1 MQNPAL
7 AMTIRSRIPFLLAAV
22 LAIAVATPAA
32 AQGPV
37 GTRAAGMAG
46 AFVAVAD
53 DATAVYWNPA
63 GVATGSLVSV
73 VLDFGQAEIGP
84 ISSQRPAI
92 QEDTTIFAGLSA
104 TSIGVAYYRFATYGR
119 PAEPEVNGDRSRE
132 EVGRG
137 VHALTTSVLGSS
149 LVQSLTEHIVV
160 GATPKIVRTE
170 TGKDFDVDA
179 GVMVSWSHVHAGL
192 VARNLTTPTF
202 DTEDGLAAI
211 ELGREVRVGG
221 AWGSGWSGL
230 SRVIVAIDGDVMTR
244 PTPTGDRRDL
254 AGGVE
259 TWWFDRRLGVRGG
272 MSRSTIGEAREA
284 FSGGLSLGVTAGMLL
299 EAHVARG
306 DAEERSWSVGLRMV
320 F

>member
-1 MQNPAL
+1 MC
-7 AMTIRSRIPFLLAAV
+7 SRNPFLLAAI
-22 LAIAVATPAA
+22 LAMSLAAPSA

-37 GTRAAGMAG
+37 GTRASGMSG

-63 GVATGSLVSV
+63 GLATGSFVSAV
-73 VLDFGQAEIGP
+73 IDLGQAVIGP
-84 ISSQRPAI
+84 VSSQTI
-92 QEDTTIFAGLSA
+92 VNQEDTTVFVGVSA
-104 TSIGVAYYRFATYGR
+104 TAIGVAYYRVATYGR
-119 PAEPEVNGDRSRE
+119 PDEPEVNGDRSRE

-149 LVQSLTEHIVV
+149 LVQSLSEHIVV

-179 GVMVSWSHVHAGL
+179 GVMVSWSHFHAG
-192 VARNLTTPTF
+192 VVGRNLTTPTF
-202 DTEDGLAAI
+202 DTEDGLAAV

-230 SRVIVAIDGDVMTR
+230 SRVIIAVDGDVMSR
-244 PTPTGDRRDL
+244 PTPAGDRRDL

-259 TWWFDRRLGVRGG
+259 TWWFNRRLGVRGG
-272 MSRSTIGEAREA
+272 ISRSTIGEAREA
-284 FSGGLSLGVTAGMLL
+284 LSGGLSLGVTAGMLI
-299 EAHVARG
+299 EGHVARG